1 MVSLR
6 AKGRNLIEISF
17 RGETPDTTFR
27 TVDGLVSKFVENSLK
42 LTRTSADET
51 VDFVKEDL
59 KRLKRNLDE
68 SEKLLREFE
77 EKHLDELPGSENS
90 KQSRLASAE
99 NEYERNNATL
109 MILSEKL
116 SFVEEKMDKVT
127 RTITGEVVRVPNP
140 KVNELNKHINGLEIR
155 LSDLRSKYF
164 DEHPS
169 IVTTLKSIDQL
180 KKISFGVTD
189 REGAQKTEI
198 LLIKNNGETEY
209 SVTKEGY
216 PQPQIKSKLSEK
228 QIRKLTALIKET
240 GFIEI
245 PSESFPIKDDVM
257 DYQKSNV
264 KIILN
269 GQIKQIHWPEQN
281 ATEKFI
287 PPIIT
292 MVEFQ
297 LDQVINQISE

>member
-1 MVSLR
+1 MVKPIMLAVGSIPVIVAL
-6 AKGRNLIEISF
+6 LIAIPLI
-17 RGETPDTTFR
+17 TKPDIPF
-27 TVDGLVSKFVENSLK
+27 
-42 LTRTSADET
+42 SAANPNDTIRIEYT
-51 VDFVKEDL
+51 
-59 KRLKRNLDE
+59 
-68 SEKLLREFE
+68 
-77 EKHLDELPGSENS
+77 KH
-90 KQSRLASAE
+90 
-99 NEYERNNATL
+99 
-109 MILSEKL
+109 
-116 SFVEEKMDKVT
+116 
-127 RTITGEVVRVPNP
+127 
-140 KVNELNKHINGLEIR
+140 
-155 LSDLRSKYF
+155 
-164 DEHPS
+164 
-169 IVTTLKSIDQL
+169 QL

-189 REGAQKTEI
+189 DVKSQKTEI

-216 PQPQIKSKLSEK
+216 PQPQLKSKLSEK